1 MSNPAPIRPA
11 TIADLLAIPEE
22 RRRHEIIEG
31 VLVEK
36 EAASGR
42 HGGAQGRLFRQ
53 LGPYD
58 RRPGGRSPGGWWFA
72 TEVEI
77 QLADTE
83 VFRPDVAGWRR
94 DRLEVLPAEVPL
106 LIRPDWICEVL
117 STNRRNDLIK
127 KKRAYH
133 RYEVGHYWL
142 VDPVEETLAA
152 YRWHPD
158 GYVEV
163 LIADREERVRA
174 EPFGE
179 IELKVSTLFGE
190 DDDE

>member
-1 MSNPAPIRPA
+1 MTERGRPH
-11 TIADLLAIPEE
+11 TIQEWLSQPSE
-22 RRRHEIIEG
+22 RRLELIDGEF
-31 VLVEK
+31 VEK
-36 EAASGR
+36 AAPDPGHAVS
-42 HGGAQGRLFRQ
+42 QGNVIGLLHSEFHRKPASA
-53 LGPYD
+53 GP
-58 RRPGGRSPGGWWFA
+58 RGGWWILP
-72 TEVEI
+72 EVDI
-77 QLADTE
+77 QLGE
-83 VFRPDVAGWRR
+83 NGFRPDVAGWKRAHSPTLPEGR
-94 DRLEVLPAEVPL
+94 PVVL
-106 LIRPDWICEVL
+106 RPDWICEVL

-133 RYEVGHYWL
+133 RYEIGHYWL
-142 VDPVEETLAA
+142 VDPVEETLAV